1 MKFFY
6 YSNQENEGL
15 VPLLGPIATVAGAES
30 TPAPTQIS
38 EEEKAFE
45 TPGGS
50 LYSPSLESTLNITC
64 TPVPRAGARIKVR
77 EGSSPLEKMNQSLE
91 SKDVSPIR
99 HPVSVPWSEAS
110 SRTRRRYVRKARQ
123 AVGAVLEEIAPHQLA
138 HLWKTL
144 VSYKSLEAQDSSN
157 DTEDDDVDQV
167 LLTALAEC
175 YMNASTWQARRQIL
189 SIVADKL
196 SFRTIKRWIPDLT
209 RYRFTTAREHAIR
222 YGRGVP
228 QAQQVHTKMFVSQT
242 QVDHFLDFITSP
254 HIIQDLP
261 FGEKSITLSTKE
273 VISVPNVVRM
283 LIPESIVRQYL
294 AYSTE
299 CNFKPLSRRALLNIL
314 SVCSASVRK
323 SLQGLDYISSAGA
336 EAFDDLCEVAQ
347 RLGDN
352 FMGMSWAKE
361 QSERLRAAKRYLKSD
376 FKVRSSQCLDFKFI
390 QAFTSTIVSI
400 NLSANE
406 GRLAV

>member
-1 MKFFY
+1 MKFPC
-6 YSNQENEGL
+6 YSKQENEGS
-15 VPLLGPIATVAGAES
+15 VSSLGAVIGAES
-30 TPAPTQIS
+30 TPAPTKIS

-50 LYSPSLESTLNITC
+50 LYAPSLDSTLDITC
-64 TPVPRAGARIKVR
+64 TPVPRARARITVR
-77 EGSSPLEKMNQSLE
+77 EGSSPLEKMNQFLE
-91 SKDVSPIR
+91 SKDVSPVR

-110 SRTRRRYVRKARQ
+110 SRTRRRHVRKARQ

-138 HLWKTL
+138 HLWKAL
-144 VSYKSLEAQDSSN
+144 VSYKSLETQDSSS

-175 YMNASTWQARRQIL
+175 YMNASTWQTRRQIL

-196 SFRTIKRWIPDLT
+196 PFRTIKRWIPNLT

-228 QAQQVHTKMFVSQT
+228 QTPQVHTKMFVSQT

-336 EAFDDLCEVAQ
+336 EAFDNLCEVVQ
-347 RLGDN
+347 RLGESV
-352 FMGMSWAKE
+352 MSMSWAKE
-361 QSERLRAAKRYLKSD
+361 QSDRLRAAKRYLKSD
-376 FKVRSSQCLDFKFI
+376 FKVRSSQCLDSRMYSGI
-390 QAFTSTIVSI
+390 Y
-400 NLSANE
+400 
-406 GRLAV
+406 